1 MPLVPPSRRGVGLSG
16 DGVYRATARLG
27 DRGRDGVRDSEAD
40 EDLDVVLD
48 VDLHLDV
55 HFEISHHRL
64 GITDSASSSRRQLT
78 VAA

>member
-1 MPLVPPSRRGVGLSG
+1 
-16 DGVYRATARLG
+16 
-27 DRGRDGVRDSEAD
+27 VRDSEAD